1 MSDKANRPAAAQAAS
16 RGANLANLL
25 LWLYAVGVL
34 VVIAVW
40 FFYLRSFGPF
50 GLSTDQAVW
59 GQFGDFVGGVI
70 NPFLTFLSLIALL
83 MTVKLQADQLSAA
96 REELEEARQA
106 QRDASAAVSDQ
117 IAQTRVLAAAQLRTA
132 LAQEAASEAMAQQ
145 ARAAL
150 SAATTVARTASL
162 ASLNAVLEPHRDML
176 KDLGLAGGRPKSA
189 EFQALTRRRDA
200 LVAQIHKEAWESLP
214 PDMRPT
220 VPDELRGIQ
229 DGVL

>member
-1 MSDKANRPAAAQAAS
+1 MSDNTNRPAAGRAKRS
-16 RGANLANLL
+16 GGDLANILT
-25 LWLYAVGVL
+25 GVL
-34 VVIAVW
+34 VLGGVVLAAAW
-40 FFYLRSFGPF
+40 YFYVSHFGRATWSS
-50 GLSTDQAVW
+50 GHDVW
-59 GQFGDFVGGVI
+59 GQLGDFIGGVT
-70 NPFLTFLSLIALL
+70 NPILTFLSLVALL
-83 MTVKLQADQLSAA
+83 MTVRLQADQVDAA

-117 IAQTRVLAAAQLRTA
+117 IAQARVLAAAQLRTA

-145 ARAAL
+145 ARAAV

-176 KDLGLAGGRPKSA
+176 KDLGLAGGRPRSV

-200 LVAQIHKEAWESLP
+200 LVAQIHNEAWESLP

-229 DGVL
+229 DGEL